1 MAVESENS
9 ERTKPEENDDGDIP
23 PPIKPTSLKRFV
35 KKHSD
40 MNAGGDAVDELQHH
54 LEFAAERIWLEASK
68 HAEDDG
74 RKTVKERDVQHAI
87 DAFTEPHD
95 LIKKTV
101 EDLDWMKRNLE
112 RQVEQS
118 IVYAEDR
125 YDD

>member
-1 MAVESENS
+1 MAAEGEDSEQTEVKES
-9 ERTKPEENDDGDIP
+9 GDEDILSP
-23 PPIKPTSLKRFV
+23 VKPTSLKRFV
-35 KKHSD
+35 KQHTD
-40 MNAGGDAVDELQHH
+40 MNAGGDAIDELQHH
-54 LEFAAERIWLEASK
+54 LEFVAERIWLEASK

-74 RKTVKERDVQHAI
+74 RKTVKERDIQHAI
-87 DAFTEPHD
+87 DEFTEPHD

>member
-1 MAVESENS
+1 MATDGEDSEQT
-9 ERTKPEENDDGDIP
+9 ELEGIDEEDIP
-23 PPIKPTSLKRFV
+23 PPVKPTSLKRFV
-35 KKHSD
+35 KQQSD
-40 MNAGGDAVDELQHH
+40 MNAGGDAVAELQHH
-54 LEFAAERIWLEASK
+54 LEFVAERIWLEASK

-74 RKTVKERDVQHAI
+74 RKTVQERDVQHAI
-87 DAFTEPHD
+87 DEFTEPHD

-118 IVYAEDR
+118 IVYAKDR